1 MKLSTVILGWLF
13 FGTIGTVAAILAI
26 RSVARGEYPTAVVAL
41 GGCAFCYGLVFPLVK
56 VVRRKQAPRVEVD
69 DQGTTF
75 RPDRGIDIP
84 VQISLLG
91 LVVATALI
99 VVLLP
104 LGRLDIPVPPFMRIS
119 LPFVSGVTVMAGV
132 PMLWR
137 TVLRGS
143 TSYLRLTPDGFEIAQ
158 GWRPQPGDWAEVVDV
173 AEEASGQT
181 APTPNAIV
189 FVMSDESTVTIAAGG
204 MTPDGAALR
213 ELVRFYWEHP
223 ESRGE
228 LTDSRAHKRLEQIQA
243 SS

>member
-1 MKLSTVILGWLF
+1 MKLSTAMLAWLF
-13 FGTIGTVAAILAI
+13 FGTIGTVAAILVF
-26 RSVARGEYPTAVVAL
+26 RSLVRGEYPTAVVAL
-41 GGCAFCYGLVFPLVK
+41 GGCAFCYGLILPLVK
-56 VVRRKQAPRVEVD
+56 VVRRKQAPRVVVD
-69 DQGTTF
+69 GEGTTF

-91 LVVATALI
+91 LVIASALI
-99 VVLLP
+99 AVLLP
-104 LGRLDIPVPPFMRIS
+104 LGRLDIPVPPFMRFS
-119 LPFVSGVTVMAGV
+119 LPFVSGVIVMAGV

-158 GWRPQPGDWAEVVDV
+158 GWRPQSGDWSQVVGV

-189 FVMSDESTVTIAAGG
+189 FVMSDESTATIAAGA

-213 ELVRFYWEHP
+213 ELVRFYWQHP

-228 LTDSRAHKRLEQIQA
+228 LTDGTALKRLAQLQA
-243 SS
+243 KN